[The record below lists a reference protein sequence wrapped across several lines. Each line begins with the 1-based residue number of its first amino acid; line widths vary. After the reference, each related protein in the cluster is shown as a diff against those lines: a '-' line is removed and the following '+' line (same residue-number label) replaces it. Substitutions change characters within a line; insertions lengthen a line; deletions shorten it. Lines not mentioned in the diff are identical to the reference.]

1 MEFRPLHVLL
11 TAAFILTTQALV
23 KVSVSPVVTAECGQQ
38 VSLHCNVSSTR
49 DGLSINHLAWIQND
63 KPLCGLGSDGNITE
77 HHRHTLSGFHCRY
90 EREQGRLS
98 LVFQKVQPLESGHS
112 TRYMCKLRSNQGVA
126 EEHTTVELQECGG
139 SVDAAVTP
147 EGPTCTFRGVHPDGD
162 VHWFHGS
169 TRLAEGSPRINT
181 SKRVDAGGWLTVT
194 SSLEKNDYKE
204 PYNCSLWNP
213 ASGRYIS
220 SSLVQ
225 IPGQHRVIWSGAGAP
240 GPLWTFWCFPFLA
253 VFSMK

>member
-1 MEFRPLHVLL
+1 MGLRALL
-11 TAAFILTTQALV
+11 LLLWLTTAFILTTQALV

-38 VSLHCNVSSTR
+38 VTLLCNVSSTR
-49 DGLSINHLAWIQND
+49 DGLSIKHLAWFQNH
-63 KPLCGLGSDGNITE
+63 KLCDLGSDGNITE
-77 HHRHTLSGFHCRY
+77 HHRHTQSGFHCRY
-90 EREQGRLS
+90 EREQGQLS
-98 LVFQKVQPLESGHS
+98 LVFQKVQPLESGNS
-112 TRYMCKLRSNQGVA
+112 TRYMCKVHSNQGV
-126 EEHTTVELQECGG
+126 EEGYTTVELQECGG
-139 SVDAAVTP
+139 NVDVAVTR
-147 EGPTCTFRGVHPDGD
+147 EGPACTFTGVHPDGD

-169 TRLAEGSPRINT
+169 TRLAGVSPRINT
-181 SKRVDAGGWLTVT
+181 SKRVDAGGWLTVS
-194 SSLEKNDYKE
+194 SSLEKKDYKE

-225 IPGQHRVIWSGAGAP
+225 IPGQVRVSSGAGAP